1 MEVGGQAVIEGVMM
15 RGKGGISTAVRRL
28 DGSIT
33 IKSEKFVSYSKRYKI
48 LSYPILRGAVALV
61 ESLVVGMKTLSY
73 SADIAIEDEEKKEA
87 EKNGKKYKKKSK
99 DEESIWA
106 KVIPILLAF
115 VVGIAIFMA
124 LPYYLTGH
132 IPVTKQTNP
141 VVFNL
146 IAGVIRIFFFLIYVY
161 SISFLDDVKRLFEYH
176 GAEHKTIAC
185 YENKKD
191 LTPVNAQKYSSLHP
205 RCGTSFLLIAAISC
219 ILVFAV
225 IDAIIGLYWARYIQ
239 PAWYLRLLVHLPLI
253 PFVSGISY
261 EFLKFT
267 GKYKDNKF
275 VKILAL
281 PGMGL
286 QKITT
291 KNPTKQQLEVA
302 IASLN
307 AVLKMDKKS
316 TK

>member
-1 MEVGGQAVIEGVMM
+1 MNVGGQAVIEGVMM
-15 RGKGGISTAVRRL
+15 RGKNGISTAVRRL

-33 IKSEKFVSYSKRYKI
+33 IKSDKFISYSKRHKI
-48 LSYPILRGAVALV
+48 LGLPVLRGAVALI

-87 EKNGKKYKKKSK
+87 KENGVKYKKKSK
-99 DEESIWA
+99 KEESIWA
-106 KVIPILLAF
+106 KVIPILFAF
-115 VVGIAIFMA
+115 VIGILIFMA

-132 IPVTKQTNP
+132 IPITKQTSP
-141 VVFNL
+141 VIFNL
-146 IAGVIRIFFFLIYVY
+146 VAGIIRIFFFLIYVY
-161 SISFLDDVKRLFEYH
+161 SISYLDDVKRIFEYH

-185 YENKKD
+185 YENKKE
-191 LTPVNAQKYSSLHP
+191 LTPKNAMKYSPLHP

-225 IDAIIGLYWARYIQ
+225 IDAIIGSYWQIYLH
-239 PAWYLRLLVHLPLI
+239 PPWYLRLLIHLPLI
-253 PFVSGISY
+253 PLVSGISY

-267 GKYKDNKF
+267 GKYKHNKF

-291 KNPTKQQLEVA
+291 KEPTMKQLEVA
-302 IASLN
+302 IASLDS
-307 AVLKMDKKS
+307 VLKMDKKT